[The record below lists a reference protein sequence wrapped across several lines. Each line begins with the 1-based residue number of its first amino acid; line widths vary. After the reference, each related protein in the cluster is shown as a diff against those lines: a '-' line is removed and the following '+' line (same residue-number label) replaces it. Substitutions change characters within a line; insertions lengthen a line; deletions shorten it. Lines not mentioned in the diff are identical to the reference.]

1 MSLLPLTPSELR
13 SIGYTSL
20 SLPSSSSSL
29 SKPLA
34 ISAAAT
40 NGAVGGSAVAAA
52 VEQGVPRPDTSQ
64 MVPFKPKV
72 NWRPG
77 EFMLPGGGF
86 PLPPSAQELCQI
98 LPPPNCFH
106 GPHVVVEKLCEVFLS
121 LRLPDTF
128 TPSSLG
134 EGHSTKLFELAK
146 SVQWEGGGAKRR
158 VRKEDSEDEGGEAPT
173 NDIYRKRMH
182 KKIK

>member
-1 MSLLPLTPSELR
+1 MIRDENIRLFFQ
-13 SIGYTSL
+13 
-20 SLPSSSSSL
+20 
-29 SKPLA
+29 
-34 ISAAAT
+34 T
-40 NGAVGGSAVAAA
+40 NVDI
-52 VEQGVPRPDTSQ
+52 Q
-64 MVPFKPKV
+64 
-72 NWRPG
+72 
-77 EFMLPGGGF
+77 
-86 PLPPSAQELCQI
+86 
-98 LPPPNCFH
+98 
-106 GPHVVVEKLCEVFLS
+106 VFLS